1 MKSTEHQ
8 TADEQAFYIVFELDD
23 ALPLQEAEK
32 QLLNEM
38 ASELYKDMLWL
49 NEKE

>member
-8 TADEQAFYIVFELDD
+8 TVETEEFLIVFEFDD
-23 ALPLQEAEK
+23 EMPLQDAEK

-38 ASELYKDMLWL
+38 APELYKDMLWL